1 LANQAGA
8 WVLEKPGNVRRAVRK
23 RKAEG
28 ARSLSGFAQQAPE
41 QRAAPVAQGK
51 SKTD

>member
-1 LANQAGA
+1 
-8 WVLEKPGNVRRAVRK
+8 VIEKPGNVRRGVRK

-28 ARSLSGFAQQAPE
+28 AGSLSGFAQQAPE

-51 SKTD
+51 SRTE